1 MNAPPGVDTD
11 TSGEEF
17 TPPPSPKA
25 ELPRPEFSL
34 TSILP
39 NQRHKKLRRAN
50 AEIKT
55 QTSEQACESD
65 SDLKS
70 KRSHTRLAKKR
81 VRIVDATSEPD
92 GTPVTPLS
100 EHTTDKTVEQA
111 IDQTT
116 DKTVEHAIDQMP
128 FNLENDRNPAQ
139 VIALLRQMMPKNT
152 LEDQGAAG
160 HEKTEGIDTITT
172 TTPDTADSL
181 ESSSPDEPQLPTPIG
196 ASFTKRRP
204 GGLDFSSLF
213 RTKAK
218 GKPSPST
225 ANPSGVAS
233 RTNLSSSSGTSSS
246 LSQSNL
252 PDPPKSAP
260 SWLWTGPS
268 TAGPPSQPS
277 SSGSPAA
284 QAPTIS
290 DHPPWLWA
298 GPPQGR
304 GRGGQQPAAG
314 HVDRDS
320 THPYTAQPPDAPQAH
335 CALPPF
341 PPYYPHPQSLQPWQP
356 YYPPWTAP
364 LQQYPGQNPYDGIA
378 EASPSGSKAESLAR
392 GPSWQTP
399 GPAADPVTS
408 KRGGLPPG
416 TGTEETQTKSEDPR
430 LRPPAVLINR
440 PKYMDTASYVEST
453 VPERGG
459 DEAKSSSSKD
469 ATSQALNRRDEGR
482 VKKALRMVGI
492 VPSHAN
498 RSKVEDDQRRVA
510 GSSTASSNSSTWTEC
525 LLSLATCIR
534 KCRINRR

>member
-39 NQRHKKLRRAN
+39 TQRLKKLRRAN

-55 QTSEQACESD
+55 QTPEQACESD
-65 SDLKS
+65 SDPKS
-70 KRSHTRLAKKR
+70 NRSHTRLAKKR
-81 VRIVDATSEPD
+81 VRIVDTTSEPD
-92 GTPVTPLS
+92 DTPVTPLS

-111 IDQTT
+111 IDQ
-116 DKTVEHAIDQMP
+116 MP
-128 FNLENDRNPAQ
+128 LNMDNDRNPAE
-139 VIALLRQMMPKNT
+139 VIALLRQMMAKST
-152 LEDQGAAG
+152 LEDQDAAG

-172 TTPDTADSL
+172 ATPDPADNL
-181 ESSSPDEPQLPTPIG
+181 ESSSQDEPQLPTPIG

-204 GGLDFSSLF
+204 GGSDFSSLF

-233 RTNLSSSSGTSSS
+233 RTDLSSSSGTSSS
-246 LSQSNL
+246 PSQCNL
-252 PDPPKSAP
+252 PDPPKSA
-260 SWLWTGPS
+260 SWLWTGPP
-268 TAGPPSQPS
+268 TAGPPSQPNS
-277 SSGSPAA
+277 SVSPAA

-304 GRGGQQPAAG
+304 GRGGQQPAADY
-314 HVDRDS
+314 VDRGS
-320 THPYTAQPPDAPQAH
+320 THPYTAQPPYTPQAH
-335 CALPPF
+335 SALPPF

-364 LQQYPGQNPYDGIA
+364 LQQYSGQNPYDGIA
-378 EASPSGSKAESLAR
+378 EASPSGSKAEPLAR

-408 KRGGLPPG
+408 KRGGPPPG
-416 TGTEETQTKSEDPR
+416 TETEETQPKSEDPR

-440 PKYMDTASYVEST
+440 PTQMDAASFVESI

-459 DEAKSSSSKD
+459 DEARSSKD
-469 ATSQALNRRDEGR
+469 AASKALNRRDEGR
-482 VKKALRMVGI
+482 VKKALRIVGI

-498 RSKVEDDQRRVA
+498 RNKVEDDQRRVA
-510 GSSTASSNSSTWTEC
+510 GSSTVSSNSPTWTEC
-525 LLSLATCIR
+525 LLSLDTCIR
-534 KCRINRR
+534 KCRINRC